1 MNHLDKVY
9 TEIYKVERTV
19 AFSVVFLRSSK
30 VAAVVLCLHHSVR
43 NLQRTQN
50 RAGRIMK
57 KIITCNLWKIIAT
70 GAV

>member
-43 NLQRTQN
+43 NLQRT
-50 RAGRIMK
+50 
-57 KIITCNLWKIIAT
+57 
-70 GAV
+70 